1 MQKEKT
7 NPDKNETG
15 KKKKILLIGLGVAA
29 TGILGYFGWDYY
41 RKRKKKKEDGEED
54 ASSDIPQIP
63 PQKSTFVPS
72 FFTQQQ
78 NRTDDFPL
86 KKGSKGAK
94 VKAVQDSLIAK
105 NGKGILP
112 RYGADGDFGS
122 EMVAALK
129 KLGLPETIDESTY
142 NVIAQAGT
150 INLVELGKSLYK
162 DAVNKNFNGVISS
175 LKKMRSKDDYSAVSE
190 EFKKYTLR
198 GVRQTLVNGVL
209 GSFSD
214 EKQKQQIRLEFTRM
228 GLKYDGSKW
237 SLSGL
242 SGFTIITTEPT
253 LVWKTPSK
261 GAKVSAQMVLG
272 TEIAS
277 REGFTLFENNGK
289 KFIVKTQTIKYL

>member
-7 NPDKNETG
+7 N
-15 KKKKILLIGLGVAA
+15 KKKKFLLIGLGVAA
-29 TGILGYFGWDYY
+29 TGILGYFGWDFYQ
-41 RKRKKKKEDGEED
+41 KRKKKKEDEED
-54 ASSDIPQIP
+54 SSSDIPQIP
-63 PQKSTFVPS
+63 PQKSTFAPS
-72 FFTQQQ
+72 FFTQSKT
-78 NRTDDFPL
+78 RDDEFPL

-94 VKAVQDSLIAK
+94 VKAVQDALIAK

-142 NVIAQAGT
+142 NVIAQSGT
-150 INLVELGKSLYK
+150 IDLVDLGKSLYK
-162 DAVNKNFNGVISS
+162 DAVNKNFSGVISS
-175 LKKMRSKDDYSAVSE
+175 LKKMRSKEDYSAVSE

-198 GVRQTLVNGVL
+198 EVRQTLVNGVL

-242 SGFTIITTEPT
+242 DGFTIITVEPAM
-253 LVWKTPSK
+253 VWRTPREA
-261 GAKVSAQMVLG
+261 AKVPAKMVLG
-272 TEIAS
+272 TEVAS
-277 REGFTLFENNGK
+277 REGFTLFENNAK
-289 KFIVKTQTIKYL
+289 TFLVKTTSIKYL